1 MGAILLGGFYPH
13 QHATLDRAPELQLA
27 FGMRGHLE
35 QRSAPGR
42 HTWTEVEN
50 DGPLIGTLEKWSCWK
65 NVSRHIYVSMNRIR
79 IYNVYYN
86 NKLNNIYK
94 YQPIIINQIYLHV
107 LSWFHLF
114 QFLEPKKER
123 TILTRRST
131 PASFIMFFTCGRQP
145 PSRKMLPSPLR
156 KLHWHLSDLAA
167 KTMGSKQANFH
178 AIPAMPIRNWCP
190 KCDRNSSTPNNF
202 TFRKTGVQV

>member
-79 IYNVYYN
+79 IYIYYVYYN

-145 PSRKMLPSPLR
+145 PQPEDASLASSQTSLTSIRPGGQDHGIQTGQLSCHTCDANT
-156 KLHWHLSDLAA
+156 KLMS
-167 KTMGSKQANFH
+167 
-178 AIPAMPIRNWCP
+178 
-190 KCDRNSSTPNNF
+190 
-202 TFRKTGVQV
+202 QVWSE

>member
-50 DGPLIGTLEKWSCWK
+50 DGPLIGKREQAYICKHESYTY
-65 NVSRHIYVSMNRIR
+65 IY
-79 IYNVYYN
+79 IYYVYYN

-145 PSRKMLPSPLR
+145 PQPEDASLASSQTSLTSIRPGGQDHGIQTGQLSCHTCDANT
-156 KLHWHLSDLAA
+156 KLMS
-167 KTMGSKQANFH
+167 
-178 AIPAMPIRNWCP
+178 
-190 KCDRNSSTPNNF
+190 
-202 TFRKTGVQV
+202 QVWSE